1 MNLGL
6 IYQEKKLFEIV
17 TSLILCYIR
26 DMETNMKT
34 INGSKTKWVNIPSP
48 STTDIELLEKEYNFH
63 HLDLEDCLTENQRAK
78 IDRYDDYTFLILH
91 LPTLHSR
98 TNRIVYEE
106 LNIFISDSFLICLHD
121 EHDFLN
127 KLFNQALHNDI
138 VAKDFMGSGSGY
150 LLYKILNETFES
162 MFKIVDDL
170 TRETNKIEREVFQ
183 TDNNRDMLKDILL
196 LKKDIINFRRI
207 ILPQRTIIA
216 QLEHMTFSKNDDDLE
231 VYFDNVVDKI
241 EKIYSSLENLNELVE
256 RLHQTNESIIF
267 HNTNNVIKVLTVFSV
282 VMLPLTFVTGFY
294 GMNVALPL
302 QNSNNSVLWIV
313 GIMLTI
319 LGSMLGYF
327 KYKDWI

>member
-1 MNLGL
+1 
-6 IYQEKKLFEIV
+6 
-17 TSLILCYIR
+17 
-26 DMETNMKT
+26 MKT
-34 INGSKTKWVNIPSP
+34 INGGKTNWVNIPNPNAS
-48 STTDIELLEKEYNFH
+48 DIELLEKEYGFH

-78 IDRYDDYTFLILH
+78 IDRYDNYTFLILH
-91 LPTLHSR
+91 LPTLHPK
-98 TNRIVYEE
+98 TKRIIYEE

-121 EHDFLN
+121 KHDYLN
-127 KLFNQALHNDI
+127 VLFEQALNNDI
-138 VAKDFMGSGSGY
+138 IAKDYMGSGSGY
-150 LLYKILNETFES
+150 LLYKILNEVFES
-162 MFKIVDDL
+162 LFKIVDDL

-183 TDNNRDMLKDILL
+183 AENNRDMLKDILL

-241 EKIYSSLENLNELVE
+241 EKIYSSLENLNDLVE
-256 RLHQTNESIIF
+256 SLHQTNESIIF

-294 GMNVALPL
+294 GMNVNLPL
-302 QNSNNSVLWIV
+302 QNSEYSVLWIV
-313 GIMLTI
+313 FLMLTI